1 MIKSIELINYDEID
15 KPDSDYISSELIN
28 SICEDVQEQI
38 AYLDD
43 IYDVACFEPEISH
56 GYTGGTLH
64 MSNTELLE
72 NLDLIDKLI
81 DSGVE
86 TTISK
91 SDDIYK
97 LIADGIHLEAIDIAS
112 IYVHNIQ
119 DYIERN
125 LDT

>member
-15 KPDSDYISSELIN
+15 KPDSDYLSMELID
-28 SICEDVQEQI
+28 SICEDIQEQI

-43 IYDVACFEPEISH
+43 IYDIADFEPEILH
-56 GYTGGTLH
+56 GYTGGTLD

-72 NLDLIDKLI
+72 NLDLIDRLI

-91 SDDIYK
+91 SDDIYE
-97 LIADGIHLEAIDIAS
+97 LIADGVYLEAIDIAS

-119 DYIERN
+119 DYIQNN